1 MIKLTIIG
9 AGSAVFTK
17 NIVTDLLSIEA
28 FKKMEIALQDIDPVR
43 LKASHELLNIIS
55 EKLNASP
62 KITSHTDRRKS
73 LAGSDFVQTTIQVG
87 GYKPSTVIDFEIPSQ
102 YGLKQTIADTLGIG
116 GIMRALRTIPVLLD
130 IAKDV
135 MEVCPNA
142 IWLQYVNPMCANMIA
157 INNSFPEVKTL
168 GLCHSVQGTAEMLA
182 KDLGEKIEDINYLCA
197 GINHMAF
204 YKTFEKKFNGEQ
216 NEDLYPRLKVLANKI
231 VNDEKLSSRSEEVTS
246 YSNKVLHEK
255 VRYEILRRFGY
266 FVTESSEHF
275 AEYVPWFIKQNRQD
289 VIDKYKIPIEE
300 YIDRCE
306 SNIKLWEELEKDMTP
321 IYNQPLK
328 RSNEYTSFIIDG
340 VANNNEVTINANV
353 MNNGYIDNLPS
364 NCCVEVPCLINSSGY
379 APQKFGK
386 LPEQL
391 AALMRTNINV
401 QILTA
406 EAAMTKKREHIYHAA
421 LLDPLTAANLTIDEI
436 YSMTDKMIE
445 AHGNYL
451 PEYH

>member
-17 NIVTDLLSIEA
+17 NIVTDLLSVDA
-28 FKKMEIALQDIDPVR
+28 FKNMEIALQDIDPVR
-43 LKASHELLNIIS
+43 LKASHELLNVIA

-62 KITSHTDRRKS
+62 TITSHADRRES
-73 LAGSDFVQTTIQVG
+73 LGGADFVQTTIQVG

-102 YGLKQTIADTLGIG
+102 YGLRQTIADTLGIG

-130 IAKDV
+130 ITKDI
-135 MEVCPNA
+135 MEICPKA

-157 INNSFPEVKTL
+157 INNSFPGIKTL

-182 KDLGEKIEDINYLCA
+182 KDLGENIEDIDYLCA

-204 YKTFEKKFNGEQ
+204 YKKFEKKINGSQ
-216 NEDLYPRLKVLANKI
+216 KEDLYPRLKNIADKI
-231 VNDEKLSSRSEEVTS
+231 VNDEMLSSRSKKETD

-275 AEYVPWFIKQNRQD
+275 AEYVPWFIKKNRQD

-306 SNIKLWEELEKDMTP
+306 NNIKLWEQLEKDMTP
-321 IYNQPLK
+321 IYNEPLK
-328 RSNEYTSFIIDG
+328 RSNEYASFIMDG
-340 VANNNEVTINANV
+340 VANNNEVTINANI
-353 MNNGYIDNLPS
+353 MNDGYIDNLPS
-364 NCCVEVPCLINSSGY
+364 NCCVEVPCVINSNGY
-379 APQKFGK
+379 TPQKFGR
-386 LPEQL
+386 LPEHL

-436 YSMTDKMIE
+436 YAMTDKMIE

>member
-1 MIKLTIIG
+1 MTKLTIIG

-17 NIVTDLLSIEA
+17 NIITDLLSLDS

-43 LKASHELLNIIS
+43 LKASHELLNVIS

-62 KITSHTDRRKS
+62 KITSYTDRRES
-73 LAGSDFVQTTIQVG
+73 LVGSDFVQTTIQVG
-87 GYKPSTVIDFEIPSQ
+87 GYEPSTVIDFEIPREF
-102 YGLKQTIADTLGIG
+102 GLKQTIADTLGIG
-116 GIMRALRTIPVLLD
+116 GIMRGLRTIPVLLD
-130 IAKDV
+130 IAKDI
-135 MEVCPNA
+135 MEVCPKA

-157 INNSFPEVKTL
+157 INNSFPEIKTV

-182 KDLGEKIEDINYLCA
+182 KDLGEKVEDIEYLCV

-204 YKTFEKKFNGEQ
+204 YQKFEKKSNDGP
-216 NEDLYPRLKVLANKI
+216 NEDLYPRLKIIADKI
-231 VNDEKLSSRSEEVTS
+231 VNDEKLSSRSEKINHES
-246 YSNKVLHEK
+246 DKILHEK

-300 YIDRCE
+300 YIDRCKH
-306 SNIKLWEELEKDMTP
+306 NIKLWDQLEKDMTP
-321 IYNQPLK
+321 IYEQPLK
-328 RSNEYTSFIIDG
+328 RSNEYASYIMDAVI
-340 VANNNEVTINANV
+340 NNNKLTINANV
-353 MNNGYIDNLPS
+353 MNDGYIENLPS
-364 NCCVEVPCLINSSGY
+364 NCCVEIPCLINSKGY
-379 APQKFGK
+379 FPKKFGK
-386 LPEQL
+386 LPEHL

-406 EAAMTKKREHIYHAA
+406 EAALTRKKEHIYHAA
-421 LLDPLTAANLTIDEI
+421 MLDPLTAANLTIDEI

-445 AHGNYL
+445 AHKNYL
-451 PEYH
+451 PKYN